1 MVGMMRMRRVRSEFF
16 LRGRWGRA
24 PVFVAAS
31 LLLAGCGGPTD
42 PHAARRTAKLEL
54 VVRHGGAPMTSG
66 VVFLA
71 AEEAANDLRVAVG
84 PNGVT
89 KIAALP
95 GHYTVSFDMPAA
107 RTAPDQPPAP
117 PPADLEKIPKVVRN
131 RATSPWKIEAK
142 AGKNRFE
149 FDLDAP

>member
-1 MVGMMRMRRVRSEFF
+1 MIHMRELRSGFF
-16 LRGRWGRA
+16 LRGRWGHA
-24 PVFVAAS
+24 LVFVTAS
-31 LLLAGCGGPTD
+31 LLLTGCGGPTD
-42 PHAARRTAKLEL
+42 PHVARRTAKLEL

-71 AEEAANDLRVAVG
+71 AEESANDLRVAVG
-84 PNGVT
+84 PNGIT

-107 RTAPDQPPAP
+107 RTAPDQPSAP
-117 PPADLEKIPKVVRN
+117 QPDGLEKIPKVVRN
-131 RATSPWKIEAK
+131 TATSPWKIEAK

-149 FDLDAP
+149 FDLDVP